1 MKRYLLTPGPVEM
14 PDEVY
19 RASSKKII
27 GHRTEE
33 FSDLFESIQNK
44 LKTLLKVETPV
55 VILPSSGT
63 GALECLAV
71 NFLTNKDSFIS
82 ASCGVFGD
90 RFREIALKTGA
101 KGIFVDFEMGT
112 HVEPEIVKDAVLKHP
127 ECKFLLLTQNETS
140 TGVLNDIKKIIAA
153 IPEQKRPLILVDGVS
168 SIGTME
174 CFPSEWGIDGIAT
187 ASQKGLMTPPGL
199 GIVWISEKA
208 KRYLENNECQSYYF
222 DLKRQFKSLKP
233 DNYSNPYTPPVT
245 LYYALNKALEII
257 LKGGAD
263 KWFNDHRKFSHAF
276 AAGIEALGLKM
287 LVTDK
292 KYRSTGVSA
301 ISSPDCDTE
310 VIRNKLT
317 EWGITTAGGQGDLK
331 NKIIRIAH
339 YDDKGW
345 PELAMI
351 LSTLYAVLPAKN
363 KIKDNF
369 LEKPLMI
376 YEAEEY

>member
-14 PDEVY
+14 PEEVY
-19 RASSKKII
+19 RASSEKII

-33 FSDLFESIQNK
+33 FSVLFKSIQNK
-44 LKTLLKVETPV
+44 LKALLKVETPA

-71 NFLTNKDSFIS
+71 NFLSKGDSFIS

-101 KGIFVDFEMGT
+101 EGIFIDFEKGV
-112 HVEPEIVKDAVLKHP
+112 HIEPKIVKEAVLKHP
-127 ECKFLLLTQNETS
+127 ECKVLLLTQNETS
-140 TGVLNDIKKIIAA
+140 TGILNNIEEIIAA
-153 IPEQKRPLILVDGVS
+153 IPEQIRPIILVDCVS

-174 CFPSEWGIDGIAT
+174 CYPSLWGIDAIAT

-199 GIVWISEKA
+199 GIVWISDKA
-208 KRYLENNECQSYYF
+208 KKYLENKECPSYYF
-222 DLKRQFKSLKP
+222 DLKRQFKALKP

-257 LKGGAD
+257 LEDGAD
-263 KWFNDHRKFSHAF
+263 KWFDAHIRFSQAF
-276 AAGIEALGLKM
+276 AAGIEALGLEM
-287 LVTDK
+287 LVKDK
-292 KYRSTGVSA
+292 KYRSPGVSA
-301 ISSPDCDTE
+301 IKSPGNDTE
-310 VIRNKLT
+310 VIRKKLA
-317 EWGITTAGGQGDLK
+317 ELGITTAGGQGDLK

-345 PELAMI
+345 PELGMI
-351 LSTLYAVLPAKN
+351 ISTLYAVLPSKN
-363 KIKDNF
+363 KIQTNF
-369 LEKPLMI
+369 LENPLKI

>member
-19 RASSKKII
+19 RASSEKII

-33 FSDLFESIQNK
+33 FSELFKAIENK
-44 LKTLLKVETPV
+44 LKALLRVDTPA

-71 NFLTNKDSFIS
+71 NFLSKGNSYIS

-101 KGIFVDFEMGT
+101 EGIFIDFEKGT
-112 HVEPEIVKDAVLKHP
+112 HIEPQIVKESVLSHP
-127 ECKFLLLTQNETS
+127 ECKVLLLTQNETS
-140 TGVLNDIKKIIAA
+140 TGVLNNIKEIIAT
-153 IPEQKRPLILVDGVS
+153 IPEQNRPVILVDCVS

-199 GIVWISEKA
+199 GIVWISDKA
-208 KRYLENNECQSYYF
+208 KGYLKNKECPSYYF
-222 DLKRQFKSLKP
+222 DLKRQLKP
-233 DNYSNPYTPPVT
+233 IKPTNYSNPYTPPVT

-257 LKGGAD
+257 LMDGAD
-263 KWFNDHRKFSHAF
+263 KWFKDHIRFSQAF
-276 AAGIEALGLKM
+276 AAGIEALGLEM
-287 LVTDK
+287 LVKDK
-292 KYRSTGVSA
+292 NYRSPGVSA
-301 ISSPDCDTE
+301 IKSPDSATE
-310 VIRNKLT
+310 VIRKKLS
-317 EWGITTAGGQGDLK
+317 ELGIITAGGQGDLK

-339 YDDKGW
+339 YDDKCW

-351 LSTLYAVLPAKN
+351 LSTIYAVLPAKD
-363 KIKDNF
+363 KIKTNF

-376 YEAEEY
+376 YEAEEF